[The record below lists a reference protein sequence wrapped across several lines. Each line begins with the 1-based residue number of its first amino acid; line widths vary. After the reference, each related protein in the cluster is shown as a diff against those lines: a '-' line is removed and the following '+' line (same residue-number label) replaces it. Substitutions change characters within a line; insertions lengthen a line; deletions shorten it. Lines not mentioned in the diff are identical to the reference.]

1 MIATNPELL
10 RYVRSELRPSRVAVI
25 VFATLGVALL
35 MAMFLYQNVAA
46 SGGSLDA
53 GYWQDLYFAIFTAS
67 SIFFVLWSLLNTT
80 QAVVTERTHRTFDFW
95 RTTRLSPMTLALGKL
110 FGAPLGAWLH
120 YATVLPLLLFAG
132 LMAHVRLSAAVGSYL
147 IVALFNVAI
156 CAVALCGSMRAPDV
170 RRANILMI
178 LIVIALFPTVSSNI
192 LGHDAVSAWT
202 ALSPVAGI
210 AGWLAGSTVYVSLFG
225 YAVPSLLVTVALAL
239 VVIAWSLVALV
250 RGIKFEPDQISLF
263 SPSQVVGVS
272 ASILLFVYAA
282 FRAHAPMV
290 AGSELADEF
299 AAQDNLRLLLGS
311 GFSAAFACL
320 YFTVTATL
328 LTRDNLRQEMRK
340 RMPSQIVTRIVA
352 PWLAAGAIALV
363 AAVLGLNGYHRT
375 FAGISPQ
382 WFDVIAMYL
391 SITAYA
397 LRDGMFLQWMV
408 SQKTRIPVMKGTV
421 LLIAYYVACS
431 VIFTLAAGPERMH
444 VMLRWLAPYV
454 TTATNNESGP
464 GWLIVAMLIP
474 PLATAGLI
482 ATGIFRKMRAR
493 GAGYQLSV
501 ASVASSQ

>member
-1 MIATNPELL
+1 MIATSNPEFL
-10 RYVRSELRPSRVAVI
+10 RHVRSELRPTRVAVI

-35 MAMFLYQNVAA
+35 MGLFLLQDIHSTGRSVDAA
-46 SGGSLDA
+46 
-53 GYWQDLYFAIFTAS
+53 YWGNLCLTIFAAS

-95 RTTRLSPMTLALGKL
+95 RTTRLSPLTLALGKL

-120 YATVLPLLLFAG
+120 YAIVLPLVLFIG
-132 LMAHVRLSAAVGSYL
+132 LMGHLRFSALLGSYL
-147 IVALFNVAI
+147 VVVLFNIAV

-178 LIVIALFPTVSSNI
+178 LIVIALFPKVSSNV

-202 ALSPVAGI
+202 ALSPVPAI
-210 AGWLAGSTVYVSLFG
+210 AGWLGGSTVYVSFFG
-225 YAVPSLLVTVALAL
+225 YAVPSLLVTVMLAL

-290 AGSELADEF
+290 AGSDLADEF
-299 AAQDNLRLLLGS
+299 AAQDNLRLLMGT
-311 GFSAAFACL
+311 GISAALACL

-328 LTRDNLRQEMRK
+328 LTRDNLRREMRK
-340 RMPSQIVTRIVA
+340 RMSSQIATRIIS
-352 PWLAAGAIALV
+352 PWLATGAIALA
-363 AAVLGLNGYHRT
+363 AAVLGLNGYHRA

-382 WFDVIAMYL
+382 WFGVIAMYL

-408 SQKTRIPVMKGTV
+408 SQKTRLPVLKGTV

-431 VIFTLAAGPERMH
+431 VISTLAAGPERMN
-444 VMLRWLAPYV
+444 VMMRWLAPYV
-454 TTATNNESGP
+454 TISTNSESGP
-464 GWLIVAMLIP
+464 GWLIVAMLVP

-482 ATGIFRKMRAR
+482 AAGIFRKMRR
-493 GAGYQLSV
+493 VPGSSYQLSAV
-501 ASVASSQ
+501 SSQ